1 MSIRMDSRTFSR
13 RGATLTVTRERT
25 ADGVALV
32 AIESGRRRTFIFS
45 HLAQLDRFQCDMES
59 FLQRTGWSPADASA
73 PETTTTEPPAAAA
86 VPARAGSRL
95 RLALEE
101 EEEVATRE

>member
-1 MSIRMDSRTFSR
+1 MMEVI
-13 RGATLTVTRERT
+13 T
-25 ADGVALV
+25 ARLKDDGVALV

-45 HLAQLDRFQCDMES
+45 HTAQLARFQSDMEG
-59 FLQRTGWSPADASA
+59 FLQRTGWSPADAPS
-73 PETTTTEPPAAAA
+73 PEISTTEPAATAA

-101 EEEVATRE
+101 EEEVAAHE

>member
-1 MSIRMDSRTFSR
+1 MDSRTFSR
-13 RGATLTVTRERT
+13 RGATLTLTCERT

-45 HLAQLDRFQCDMES
+45 HTAPLARFQCDMEG
-59 FLQRTGWSPADASA
+59 FLQRTGWLPADASA
-73 PETTTTEPPAAAA
+73 SEVSATEPPAAAA
-86 VPARAGSRL
+86 AVPARTGSRL

-101 EEEVATRE
+101 EEVAARE

>member
-1 MSIRMDSRTFSR
+1 MDSRIFSR
-13 RGATLTVTRERT
+13 RGATLTLTRERT

-45 HLAQLDRFQCDMES
+45 HIDQLARFQCDMED
-59 FLQRTGWSPADASA
+59 FLQRTGWSPADASSH
-73 PETTTTEPPAAAA
+73 EISTTEPPAAVAA

-101 EEEVATRE
+101 EEEVAARE